1 VISAQLNG
9 MDTVN
14 AALRQR
20 LEKLKVAA
28 APAVLAASALFEEEE
43 KIQTPVKTGAN
54 RDSIATELIVDS
66 GVQAIARIAPGMPY
80 SRRLE
85 FGFIGLDSMGRFYNQ
100 APRPYVRPAWDM
112 HKDEAVTVVRDVFR
126 EAI

>member
-1 VISAQLNG
+1 MISAQLNG
-9 MDTVN
+9 LSMVN
-14 AALRQR
+14 SALRER
-20 LEKLKVAA
+20 LEKIKVAA
-28 APAVLAASALFEEEE
+28 APAVLAAAKLFEDEE
-43 KIQTPVKTGAN
+43 KIQTPVLTGAN

-66 GVQAIARIAPGMPY
+66 GVQAVAQIAPGMPY

-85 FGFIGLDSMGRFYNQ
+85 FGFVGMDSRGRYYNQ

-112 HKDEAVTVVRDVFR
+112 HNEEAVTVARDVFR